1 MITII
6 NYSDLSFALIGKETI
21 DIKDKLKELGGKYNS
36 RLKCGAGWIFSK
48 KKLNEVKLAMLDS
61 IIPFQT
67 EEEAKEEESL
77 SAPLVFIDD
86 KDDKD
91 DKYRELEK
99 KYKELEDEQVHLLQN
114 QEKQMQE
121 IKDLQSKYEE
131 LLNRVNLL
139 SIKLRKP
146 VKKKPVVIIEEEDET
161 EE

>member
-86 KDDKD
+86 KDDK
-91 DKYRELEK
+91 YRELEK

-139 SIKLRKP
+139 SIKVRKP